1 MFQIRFKRLR
11 RRSHQRIARELY
23 FDIGARV
30 RRLLLVLLGVAIAHT
45 LAVLWF
51 EDIGVSDAI
60 WLTLTTLTTVGYG
73 DFSAA
78 TVGGRIATTVLMYAI
93 GITVLAQLAS
103 DYIDYRLQRRQR
115 MIEGKWDWD
124 MQDHLL
130 VINTPKFNGAH
141 YCEILVRQIRET
153 PAFADV
159 PIQFLT
165 TGFPHGLPDDLRAH
179 GALHRHGEADNADDL
194 ARVEPERARHVVVL
208 AHDHYDRHA
217 DSLTFDTTHRLMQHV
232 DRSRTHVVVECVND
246 ANRQRLRDLGAH
258 SVIRPIRAYP
268 ELIVRAIVSPGV
280 ETMMENLFTHHGDHS
295 QRYDLPVDGLR
306 WADLVAGLIQADLG
320 TALAYTDDAG
330 EVVCN
335 PPSETRVH
343 GTGLIVMVRANQEPT
358 PTRIREC
365 LAAIAAQSPHA
376 TTAPGS

>member
-1 MFQIRFKRLR
+1 MFQLRLKRLR

-179 GALHRHGEADNADDL
+179 GALHRHGEADNVDDL
-194 ARVEPERARHVVVL
+194 ARVEPEYARHIVVL
-208 AHDHYDRHA
+208 AHDHYDRRA
-217 DSLTFDTTHRLMQHV
+217 DSLTFDTTHRLMAMI
-232 DRSRTHVVVECVND
+232 DRERTHVVVECVDD

-268 ELIVRAIVSPGV
+268 ELIVRAIVAPGV

-295 QRYDLPVDGLR
+295 QRYDLTIDDVR
-306 WADLVAGLIQADLG
+306 WADLVAALIQSDLG
-320 TALAYTDDAG
+320 TALAYTDASG

-335 PPSETRVH
+335 PSADTRVR
-343 GTGLIVMVRANQEPT
+343 GSGLIVMVRANQEPT
-358 PTRIREC
+358 PARIKAC
-365 LAAIAAQSPHA
+365 LRAVASTNGTAA
-376 TTAPGS
+376 G